1 MHALDDTFC
10 TSWPAISAGGAA
22 VAERLSHSQEGLVEQ
37 RSDLSRHPA
46 ILQRLAHAEHPFVP
60 FLRPDCIGPMR
71 GHDAVMARAL
81 EIERRAAKPALP
93 SRNENPNS
101 VLYPYSAWQRGATDV
116 IQAAVVPGGASAC
129 GDSGA
134 SPSGAGAGAATDG
147 STAAPTGAAF
157 GSGATRLG
165 RGFAGALRLTV
176 FFAAAFL
183 TALVLATGRL
193 ARRADF
199 ARGFAAL
206 RLATLLPRPALL
218 FFTVDPRIVRA
229 VSLSPYVR
237 GPARPRRQP
246 FLFFSRSWFA
256 AMNARMSSARSS
268 SVSHC
273 SWYSVTGSLPDHRP
287 TARPYSPTFRLIPGS
302 LPLRSASFSRC
313 RRSISALSSAS
324 GMAPRSPRPAAGPRR
339 FARVQRAGY
348 CSWLTRRN
356 SGNRALGRTGPA
368 SDPPPTED
376 FYEFAHCIPRETVS
390 RRPCIDDRRLRSAWR
405 LAARGR

>member
-1 MHALDDTFC
+1 
-10 TSWPAISAGGAA
+10 
-22 VAERLSHSQEGLVEQ
+22 
-37 RSDLSRHPA
+37 
-46 ILQRLAHAEHPFVP
+46 
-60 FLRPDCIGPMR
+60 MR
-71 GHDAVMARAL
+71 GHDAVVARAL
-81 EIERRAAKPALP
+81 EIERRTAKPALP
-93 SRNENPNS
+93 SRNEKPNS
-101 VLYPYSAWQRGATDV
+101 VLYPYSAWRRVATDV
-116 IQAAVVPGGASAC
+116 IQVAVVPGGASAC

-134 SPSGAGAGAATDG
+134 SPSGAGVGAATDG
-147 STAAPTGAAF
+147 STAAATGAAF

-218 FFTVDPRIVRA
+218 FFIVDPRIVRA
-229 VSLSPYVR
+229 VSLSPCVR

-246 FLFFSRSWFA
+246 FLFFSRLFFSRSWFA

-287 TARPYSPTFRLIPGS
+287 TARP
-302 LPLRSASFSRC
+302 
-313 RRSISALSSAS
+313 
-324 GMAPRSPRPAAGPRR
+324 
-339 FARVQRAGY
+339 
-348 CSWLTRRN
+348 
-356 SGNRALGRTGPA
+356 
-368 SDPPPTED
+368 
-376 FYEFAHCIPRETVS
+376 S
-390 RRPCIDDRRLRSAWR
+390 RRPS
-405 LAARGR
+405 G